1 MVKQL
6 GVDVTDV
13 QVKKTKDGK
22 ARLFGF
28 VGLKT
33 NKDAKHVRGALNSTY
48 IDTSKVS
55 VDFAKPA
62 GDAELPRPW
71 SKYSHGSSAWNKQH
85 GSGVVTNGMDE
96 DTAMD
101 DAETPKKSD
110 AWSKLRDEQ
119 KKILAAKNAEQ
130 SELSEFMQLTKARG
144 AQRLWANDD
153 GVGDAASNLQRRGQ
167 HTRGREKGA
176 VVKQQ
181 AVASRKP
188 GGEGLLLTK
197 THVAFEDDSAES
209 DDEYAD
215 LELKETSSSE
225 RADEPGASSALDW
238 LKAKTRTDFD
248 DDDDD
253 DDDRCRK
260 KESIRPNAITDPVT
274 AVEAAVADVLPK
286 PVPKA
291 KQRSSSKKPS
301 ADADAE
307 PAPAAKEVRWKH
319 GGEGGDADAEPIEES
334 GRLFVRNLNFSVTPD
349 ELEELFKAYGEIAE
363 IHLPVDTKASK
374 AKGFAFVAY
383 MMPECAKEAAAR
395 LDKTIFQGRLLHIL
409 PAKALPKK
417 EDADAETDAL
427 SYKQKKKAENKKKA
441 ADSTNWN
448 TLYMRADAVAD
459 SVAARFAMDKASFLD
474 PQGENVAVRLALA
487 ETHLIDE
494 TKKCFV
500 DQGVDL
506 DVLEGKKK
514 GAKRSATVI
523 LVKNIPFSTTA
534 AELRTLFGKF
544 GEIARLV
551 LPPARTIALV
561 EFAEQ
566 NR

>member
-1 MVKQL
+1 MAV
-6 GVDVTDV
+6 
-13 QVKKTKDGK
+13 
-22 ARLFGF
+22 
-28 VGLKT
+28 
-33 NKDAKHVRGALNSTY
+33 
-48 IDTSKVS
+48 
-55 VDFAKPA
+55 
-62 GDAELPRPW
+62 
-71 SKYSHGSSAWNKQH
+71 
-85 GSGVVTNGMDE
+85 
-96 DTAMD
+96 
-101 DAETPKKSD
+101 
-110 AWSKLRDEQ
+110 
-119 KKILAAKNAEQ
+119 KNAEQ
-130 SELSEFMQLTKARG
+130 SDLSEFMQLTKARG

-167 HTRGREKGA
+167 HTKDSEKGS
-176 VVKQQ
+176 VVRQQ

-188 GGEGLLLTK
+188 GGEGVLLTK

-215 LELKETSSSE
+215 LEVKETGSLDPTD
-225 RADEPGASSALDW
+225 APGVGSALNW
-238 LKAKTRTDFD
+238 LKAKARTDFD

-253 DDDRCRK
+253 DDNDDNDRRRK
-260 KESIRPNAITDPVT
+260 MKSDRTKAVTDVG
-274 AVEAAVADVLPK
+274 VSVAEVAP
-286 PVPKA
+286 P
-291 KQRSSSKKPS
+291 R
-301 ADADAE
+301 
-307 PAPAAKEVRWKH
+307 PAAKGKQSPLSKMPSVDVEPAASVSKARWKH
-319 GGEGGDADAEPIEES
+319 GGDGEELDDVEPIEES
-334 GRLFVRNLNFSVTPD
+334 GRLFVRNLNFSVTSE
-349 ELEELFKAYGEIAE
+349 ELEELFRVYGEIAE

-383 MMPECAKEAAAR
+383 MMPECAKEAAER

-417 EDADAETDAL
+417 EEAEADGEGL
-427 SYKQKKKAENKKKA
+427 SYKQKKKAETKKKA

-448 TLYMRADAVAD
+448 SLYMRADAVAD
-459 SVAARFAMDKASFLD
+459 SVASRFAMDKASFLD

-500 DQGVDL
+500 DHGVDL
-506 DVLEGKKK
+506 DVLEGTKKS
-514 GAKRSATVI
+514 AKRSATVI

-534 AELRTLFGKF
+534 AELRSLFGKF

-561 EFAEQ
+561 EFVEQ